1 MKNIFIAIVLLF
13 TTITNA
19 QKSLFSNISTTDYYQ
34 EYKSLVDT
42 DKDGVYDITD
52 RGSVVKFN
60 LKHLPTGEGYA
71 ISGISE
77 LGNNKGDIIMSSN
90 AVDDNFQCAG
100 YPFESYIKYNKNNDG
115 LVAIDNYVF
124 YIKSISKDGKSF
136 KSVNRV
142 YVNIGN
148 KPKNALKKPK
158 MSSMQMIKMLTSR
171 GKGKTVKPDIDFG
184 KEHKALQSKNI
195 DKMITDYLVTMK
207 TKQDGRTATQK
218 QADNKILKAKKQA
231 ITAKKDAK
239 NAKKAARDA
248 EWAEAKRYN
257 DSVKGTAKWQEQNR
271 RIRQNEANYQSRQK
285 ADVVTL
291 RNTTGSTIY
300 VARSGSK
307 NRGTKII
314 GGGNAKWNCNQ
325 DAYIQVNNK
334 TTNRKVYR
342 KNSGCGN
349 TVSIN

>member
-1 MKNIFIAIVLLF
+1 MKKIFIAIIFLLA
-13 TTITNA
+13 IVANA
-19 QKSLFSNISTTDYYQ
+19 QNSLFNNISTTDHYQ
-34 EYKSLVDT
+34 EYKSLVDA
-42 DKDGVYDITD
+42 DGDGIYDITD
-52 RGSVVKFN
+52 KGSVVKFN

-71 ISGISE
+71 ISGVSE

-90 AVDDNFQCAG
+90 AVDDDFECVG

-124 YIKSISKDGKSF
+124 FIKSISQDGKSF

-142 YVNIGN
+142 YINIGN
-148 KPKNALKKPK
+148 EPKNALKKPK

-171 GKGKTVKPDIDFG
+171 GKGKTVKPEIDFG
-184 KEHKALQSKNI
+184 KEHKALQSKNLK
-195 DKMITDYLVTMK
+195 KMITDYLVMMK

-218 QADNKILKAKKQA
+218 QSDNKVLKAKKQA

-291 RNTTGSTIY
+291 KNTSGSTIY

-314 GGGNAKWNCNQ
+314 AGGYAKWSCSQ

-334 TTNRKVYR
+334 TTNRKVYS
-342 KNSGCGN
+342 KNSECGN
-349 TVSIN
+349 MVTIN